1 LLIFAPGVEYG
12 LLALN
17 ESGGLNAVDVLN
29 LLALFLLAAV
39 VAFFHREL
47 GDEAFWL
54 LGVFAFLVVFVLT
67 SARLA
72 VWRPAWQAVHDFSP
86 VLLVPVIFNTLGAI
100 IDCASPG
107 RWDVTFGELDQ
118 RLFGELPRLWRGVLG
133 RSSWFVDATSLAYAC
148 YYIVPVIV
156 PVLLYRRGRVTDF
169 RRVVFTLTLTF
180 YASYVGYFMFPTLG
194 PRTPPA
200 ESALVGGTVSHA
212 LRLFIDFAERT
223 RTDAFPSG
231 HTAIPLVCLFLAWQL
246 SRRVFALLLPVVG
259 GIVFSTVYLHY
270 HYVIDVVAG
279 AGVAAGCIWLGPRLE
294 PFLEPHEMMR
304 RVAVHLG
311 MR

>member
-1 LLIFAPGVEYG
+1 VEYG

-148 YYIVPVIV
+148 YY
-156 PVLLYRRGRVTDF
+156 
-169 RRVVFTLTLTF
+169 
-180 YASYVGYFMFPTLG
+180 FMFPTLG

-231 HTAIPLVCLFLAWQL
+231 HTAIPLVCLFLAWQV
-246 SRRVFALLLPVVG
+246 SPRVFALLLPVVG